1 MSEDRKAGGRGKTY
15 ITQAVKGIAQLKVD
29 RLMEKHSRN
38 PNSSME
44 DIINSLIEDTLK
56 VEDLPLEDRMA
67 SLAMSTY
74 LVGILQGFA
83 IVRES
88 RLVSEDV
95 MIKIVSSI
103 SPEYIPE
110 EGEDI
115 PLPEEPGEIVIDP
128 NEIFASDTNR
138 LPRQGEKHY

>member
-110 EGEDI
+110 EGENI
-115 PLPEEPGEIVIDP
+115 PLSEEPG
-128 NEIFASDTNR
+128 
-138 LPRQGEKHY
+138 K

>member
-1 MSEDRKAGGRGKTY
+1 MSEDRRTGGRGKTY

-44 DIINSLIEDTLK
+44 DIINSLIEDTLN

-103 SPEYIPE
+103 SPEVEPE
-110 EGEDI
+110 EDEI
-115 PLPEEPGEIVIDP
+115 ILEPGKMSP
-128 NEIFASDTNR
+128 LRGGIF
-138 LPRQGEKHY
+138 PEQGEKHF